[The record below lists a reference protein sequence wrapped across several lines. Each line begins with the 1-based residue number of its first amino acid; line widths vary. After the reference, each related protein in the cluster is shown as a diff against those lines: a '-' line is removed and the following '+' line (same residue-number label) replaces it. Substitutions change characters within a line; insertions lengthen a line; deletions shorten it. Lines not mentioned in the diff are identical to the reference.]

1 MKKCPYEAI
10 SATGKVF
17 CLHEDK
23 KSKYCHLKNCPLNI
37 EGLGEFLQSVK
48 AIDGVK
54 VKVSKS
60 RGRK

>member
-37 EGLGEFLQSVK
+37 EGLKELLAV
-48 AIDGVK
+48 AIHDKIKGSDRQID
-54 VKVSKS
+54 SKD
-60 RGRK
+60 

>member
-37 EGLGEFLQSVK
+37 EELKELLNGEHGIVVK
-48 AIDGVK
+48 KHKKILEK
-54 VKVSKS
+54 
-60 RGRK
+60 

>member
-37 EGLGEFLQSVK
+37 EELKELLAV
-48 AIDGVK
+48 AIHDKIKGV
-54 VKVSKS
+54 
-60 RGRK
+60 GI

>member
-37 EGLGEFLQSVK
+37 EELKELLGGANCIKQ
-48 AIDGVK
+48 ID
-54 VKVSKS
+54 SKD
-60 RGRK
+60 